1 MPKGVGK
8 MLRWCRRGSLFSF
21 FFGALLLMSLVGSLK
36 PLSLAEPAWEWEEV
50 RSLPEG
56 FVYLDEVIPDAIYEV
71 RYYTDYNFVGRR
83 IDGYLVPRVV
93 LTAEAAEALAGVA
106 EEMRGRGLIL
116 KIFDGYRPQQ
126 AVDHFVRWAQD
137 LEDQRMKA
145 HFYPEVDKKDLF
157 PRGYIA
163 EKSGHSRGSTVDLTL
178 ADAITKE
185 ELDMGSGFD
194 FFGEIS
200 HHDTHL
206 ITDQQRQNRELL
218 RDAMV
223 RHGFLPYAEEWWH
236 YTLADEPYPD
246 TYFDFPVQ

>member
-1 MPKGVGK
+1 M
-8 MLRWCRRGSLFSF
+8 MRWRKRGTLFSF
-21 FFGALLLMSLVGSLK
+21 FFGALLLMSLVGSLES
-36 PLSLAEPAWEWEEV
+36 LSLAEPAWEQEEA

-56 FVYLDEVIPDAIYEV
+56 FVYLDEIIPDAIYEV

-83 IDGYLVPRVV
+83 VDGYMVPRVV
-93 LTAEAAEALAGVA
+93 LTVEAADALAGVA
-106 EEMRGRGLIL
+106 GELREKGLVL

-137 LEDQRMKA
+137 LDDQKMKA

-157 PRGYIA
+157 RLGYIA

-178 ADAITKE
+178 ADAITKD

-206 ITDQQRQNRELL
+206 VTHQQRQNRELL
-218 RDAMV
+218 KDVMV
-223 RHGFLPYAEEWWH
+223 RYGFIPYPEEWWH
-236 YTLADEPYPD
+236 YTLAAEPYPD
-246 TYFDFPVQ
+246 TYFDFPIK